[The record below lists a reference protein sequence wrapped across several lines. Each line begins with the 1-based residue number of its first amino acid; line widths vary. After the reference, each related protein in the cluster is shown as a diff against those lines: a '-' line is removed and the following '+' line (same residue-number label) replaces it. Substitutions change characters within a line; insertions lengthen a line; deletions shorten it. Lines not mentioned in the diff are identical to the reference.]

1 MPPVSK
7 ISALFPPAPN
17 FTESSLPSLIGKVY
31 IVTGAA
37 SGVGYEL
44 AKFLYVAGGTVYI
57 AARSAARCDGAME
70 KIIEETKPKRSK
82 GIGRLESLVIDLSDL
97 RSVKSGV
104 EDFLRR
110 ETRLD
115 VLMHNAAVMTPPK
128 GSQDKLGHDLE
139 MGTNCL
145 APYLMTNLLEP
156 ILTRTA
162 NTPGTPPNG
171 VRVVFVIS
179 ALNNGFVPGGAMSF
193 DENGT
198 PVVIT
203 NKFMGNYSGCF
214 SSPFPLVE
222 RYGGM
227 NMRSIHKFCGNFEI
241 MKVYMMQSKN
251 GGAWLALHFADR
263 LGKHGVM
270 SVSLH
275 PGLMK
280 TDLQRHWGTA
290 LKLTMYLSTKGPVY
304 GAYSELFA
312 GFSPEVTP
320 EHNGGYM
327 MAWGRI
333 VGWKSK
339 ANGGTG
345 AAKKFLEYCDRE
357 TKEFL

>member
-1 MPPVSK
+1 MPPVSR
-7 ISALFPPAPN
+7 ISTLFPPAPK
-17 FTESSLPSLIGKVY
+17 FTETSLPSLVGKVY

-57 AARSAARCDGAME
+57 AARSSARCDGAIE
-70 KIIEETKPKRSK
+70 KIIEETKPKTKK

-97 RSVKSGV
+97 MSVKSGV
-104 EDFLRR
+104 EDFLRK

-128 GSQDKLGHDLE
+128 GSKDKLGHDLE

-145 APYLMTNLLEP
+145 APYLMTGLLEP
-156 ILTRTA
+156 ILIRTA
-162 NTPGTPPNG
+162 NTPGTPPNS
-171 VRVVFVIS
+171 VRVVFVVS

-193 DENGT
+193 DASGT

-203 NKFMGNYSGCF
+203 NKFMGNY
-214 SSPFPLVE
+214 
-222 RYGGM
+222 
-227 NMRSIHKFCGNFEI
+227 
-241 MKVYMMQSKN
+241 MQSKN
-251 GGAWLALHFADR
+251 GGAWLALHFADK
-263 LGKHGVM
+263 LGKHGI
-270 SVSLH
+270 SLH

-280 TDLQRHWGTA
+280 TDLQRHWNTA

-333 VGWKSK
+333 GELTLDVQDGWKSK

-345 AAKKFLEYCDRE
+345 AAEIFLKYCDRE